1 MAFEFVSI
9 SGGDGAGQMKERAF
23 IVAKNA
29 YTAKATYGQHAQWYC
44 DIEAAF
50 TTLGNGWDFTVTKG
64 DDATLNNNPGL
75 SIGPVWPNEGI
86 QMYDWGRILVFG
98 EHPAAKIFSAAT
110 APFADFYD
118 DGEKTGAE
126 MEVGVLRPWGAFLAT
141 AAREGY
147 LGFIAF
153 QGAQAVDEAGAATY
167 TIDPRAHWP
176 GGYGVPIANSGTG
189 FTGAAGTARIFWKGI
204 G

>member
-1 MAFEFVSI
+1 MAFEFVSV

-23 IVAKNA
+23 ITAKNV
-29 YTAKATYGQHAQWYC
+29 YTAKATYGQHVQWKC
-44 DIEAAF
+44 DIGAAF
-50 TTLGNGWDFTVTKG
+50 ATTGNGWDFVVTDG
-64 DDATLNNNPGL
+64 ADASMNNNPGL
-75 SIGPVWPNEGI
+75 SIGLIWPVLGI
-86 QMYDWGRILVFG
+86 PMNAWGRILVYG
-98 EHPAAKIFSAAT
+98 EHPAATIYSAAT
-110 APFADFYD
+110 SPFADFYD

-126 MEVGVLRPWGAFLAT
+126 MEVGVLRPWGAYLTT
-141 AAREGY
+141 ASRVGH

-153 QGAQAVDEAGAATY
+153 QSAQAVDEGGVATY

-189 FTGAAGTARIFWKGI
+189 FTSGTARIFWKGI